1 MSERHLGK
9 LEEQAAVCRRTWPM
23 SSLAVMRPPFLVV
36 SDLRPPGDPRNP
48 CGAGLVFDLGGG
60 TSGDGRKQRETSL
73 RGMFTIHQPA
83 SFQAFGP
90 PLVRVLP

>member
-1 MSERHLGK
+1 
-9 LEEQAAVCRRTWPM
+9 M

-48 CGAGLVFDLGGG
+48 CGAGLVSDLGGG

-73 RGMFTIHQPA
+73 REIAA
-83 SFQAFGP
+83 SNPTRDEYRKG
-90 PLVRVLP
+90 